1 MAQPGYGHGF
11 AGTAAGGSGS
21 TTPAGGATRSGRVVK
36 PVKPYTAPVQPPR
49 GSMSRQQGI
58 RGSSAA
64 APHRQSYGGAVPAG
78 PPPPPQRH
86 PLALTLSA
94 VPPMTRITGPGNE
107 GKQAMF
113 TTYPA
118 RMRLGMST
126 LMQPNAFA
134 GPAASSATPGG
145 GAGSGAG
152 ASGTG
157 GANTPIVPGKRQR
170 STINYADF
178 ENLDDY
184 LLDGD
189 DGDEAQQQ
197 PASARAKRGHSSTP
211 AAIAAGQQQQGRK
224 AQAAPTAPAKPEF
237 WGDGKSYLGT
247 LPPGNL
253 VQVQPVKTTK
263 HLAFTEDQLEEH
275 AERRAALVP
284 VQIDLDVDTF
294 KIRDT
299 FVWNVQ
305 EKLITPAAFA
315 RVFCDDLDIDQTPYA
330 KLVEQQ
336 ITQQVH
342 EQTGVALF
350 PLLSEEEEAAHIE
363 KDWRVVINL
372 DVQIG
377 TLHLTDRFDWDLSS
391 SLTPELFAATLA
403 RDLSLSSNAA
413 PLIAAAVHA
422 ELFRIK
428 RSFYELGLLTAD
440 EALRARRGPKPLE
453 GAWREWNEANN
464 YGPEV
469 KRMTLDEL
477 DRVEHE
483 RERAARRAK
492 KDRIGAVRVAQRPR
506 R

>member
-1 MAQPGYGHGF
+1 MAQQGYGTPYNG
-11 AGTAAGGSGS
+11 AAAAHLAPTGSGA

-36 PVKPYTAPVQPPR
+36 PVKPYVAPVQPPR
-49 GSMSRQQGI
+49 GSMSRLQSARGAQG
-58 RGSSAA
+58 A
-64 APHRQSYGGAVPAG
+64 GGPAVPTG

-86 PLALTLSA
+86 PLALTPHA
-94 VPPMTRITGPGNE
+94 VPPMTRVTGPGNE

-113 TTYPA
+113 TTFPA

-134 GPAASSATPGG
+134 ASTGAPGG
-145 GAGSGAG
+145 SGSGSGAAG
-152 ASGTG
+152 SGTG
-157 GANTPIVPGKRQR
+157 GANTPTVPGKRQR

-178 ENLDDY
+178 ENFDD

-189 DGDEAQQQ
+189 GDDDAGGG
-197 PASARAKRGHSSTP
+197 RAKRGQSSTP
-211 AAIAAGQQQQGRK
+211 AVPPARRTGAGPAG
-224 AQAAPTAPAKPEF
+224 PAKPEY

-253 VQVQPVKTTK
+253 VQVQPMKTTK
-263 HLAFTEDQLEEH
+263 HTAFTEDQLEEH
-275 AERRAALVP
+275 AGRGGALVP

-294 KIRDT
+294 KIRDS

-315 RVFCDDLDIDQTPYA
+315 RVFCDDLDIDVATYA
-330 KLVEQQ
+330 KAIEQQ

-350 PLLSEEEEAAHIE
+350 PLLSEEEEAEHIE

-391 SLTPELFAATLA
+391 PLTPELFAATLV
-403 RDLSLSSNAA
+403 RDLSLTSNAA
-413 PLIAAAVHA
+413 PMIAAAVHE

-440 EALRARRGPKPLE
+440 EAVRVRRGPKPLE
-453 GAWREWNEANN
+453 GAWREWNEAIN
-464 YGPEV
+464 YGPDV

-477 DRVEHE
+477 DRVEQE
-483 RERAARRAK
+483 RERLAKRAK
-492 KDRIGAVRVAQRPR
+492 KDRVGAVRVPQRPR